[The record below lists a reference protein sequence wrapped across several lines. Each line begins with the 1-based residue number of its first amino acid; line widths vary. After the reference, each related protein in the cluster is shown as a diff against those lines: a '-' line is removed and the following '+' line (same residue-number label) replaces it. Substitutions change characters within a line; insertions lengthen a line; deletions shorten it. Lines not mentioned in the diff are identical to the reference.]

1 MVLLFYGTG
10 KWTGSGFSRPVII
23 LPSWWP
29 TNFLLWNCFFPFR
42 ATWWDWKPWLRP
54 PTEGLKRH
62 ASRSPR
68 TRTGTA
74 SFPFQTQGPHHT
86 SLLRASVALLMHSL
100 LLKFSSN
107 QCCCCLRAQSCL
119 TLCDPMDCSLPGSS
133 PWDSSG
139 KNTGVGCHAPPSPT
153 RGSSR
158 PGDQIHV
165 SYVSCIGR
173 WVLYQLSQLYQWP
186 QCKPQE
192 PIPVCSSQNS
202 GQKLALAQILIYIG
216 VGNGNP
222 LQYCC
227 LKNPM
232 DRGTWWTTVHSVEKS
247 QTRLI
252 DWARIDIYYL
262 SEKLWTC

>member
-1 MVLLFYGTG
+1 
-10 KWTGSGFSRPVII
+10 
-23 LPSWWP
+23 
-29 TNFLLWNCFFPFR
+29 
-42 ATWWDWKPWLRP
+42 
-54 PTEGLKRH
+54 
-62 ASRSPR
+62 
-68 TRTGTA
+68 
-74 SFPFQTQGPHHT
+74 
-86 SLLRASVALLMHSL
+86 
-100 LLKFSSN
+100 
-107 QCCCCLRAQSCL
+107 
-119 TLCDPMDCSLPGSS
+119 MDCSLPGSS

-247 QTRLI
+247 QTRLTEHALTYTI
-252 DWARIDIYYL
+252 CQKNCGPVRYQWDVLKHPGSL
-262 SEKLWTC
+262 SQRCILTQPQLFY